1 VFKHHGRKLAAVFAA
16 DPNLR
21 REIVSLLDQSRG
33 IPTRVMQRFSDF
45 KDLLKETSLCLLVLA
60 LSADDKNQLNSS
72 EEGFE
77 RIIQFLPRLRH
88 HHPACQVLLITTSQ
102 LNLHQTC
109 QAVVQGVSALI
120 DAKHDDFQQT
130 LAEQIEEALDHYQEL
145 QQRKSE
151 QDILPHFSNNGLVG
165 NSDALLNVIEQAKQ
179 ASRISDAP
187 VVIYG
192 QSGTGKQRL
201 AEIIHEMDEKRQS
214 SNFISVNCAAIA
226 GTLAESELF
235 GHKKG
240 AFTGATQDR
249 LGYFR
254 AANGGTILLDEIG
267 ELDLVLQPKILRVA
281 QEGKVMPV
289 GSDKEYPVDVRII
302 ASTHRDLKQMVR
314 EGTFR
319 LDLYQRLNVIQLT
332 VPSLKQRK
340 EDIPALFQNFL
351 DKYAHYCRCSITSVD
366 PQVYEV
372 LAQSVDSGNIR
383 ELENI
388 VRQILIFKDKGSR
401 IEITDLPRDIIR
413 KTLRGPTGEEQLS
426 VPETTIDAL
435 AYGSKGLAEVVDEYE
450 RFMLERLLERGVNQ
464 TNLAQTLG
472 ITRRT
477 LYNKLHKY
485 NLR

>member
-1 VFKHHGRKLAAVFAA
+1 VFKHRGRNLAAVFAA

-21 REIVSLLDQSRG
+21 RATVSLLDQSRG
-33 IPTRVMQRFSDF
+33 IPTRVLQRWSDF
-45 KDLLKETSLCLLVLA
+45 KDLLKETSLCLLVLT
-60 LSADDKNQLNSS
+60 LSDDERDQLNSS
-72 EEGFE
+72 KEGFE
-77 RIIQFLPRLRH
+77 KVIQFLPRLRH
-88 HHPACQVLLITTSQ
+88 HHPSCQVLLITTSQ
-102 LNLHQTC
+102 LNLEQSC

-120 DAKHDDFQQT
+120 DAKQDDFHHT
-130 LAEQIEEALDHYQEL
+130 LAEQIEEALDHYHEL

-151 QDILPHFSNNGLVG
+151 QDLLPDASNNGLVG
-165 NSDALLNVIEQAKQ
+165 NSDALLEVIEQAKQ

-214 SNFISVNCAAIA
+214 NSFISVNCAAIA

-267 ELDLVLQPKILRVA
+267 ELDLSLQPKILRVA

-302 ASTHRDLKQMVR
+302 ASTHRNLKKMVQ

-351 DKYAHYCRCSITSVD
+351 DKYAHYCRCRINSVE

-372 LAQSVDSGNIR
+372 LAQAVGPGNIR

-401 IEITDLPRDIIR
+401 IEITDLPREIIR
-413 KTLRGPTGEEQLS
+413 KTLRGPADEERLS
-426 VPETTIDAL
+426 VPEKTINAL
-435 AYGSKGLAEVVDEYE
+435 AYGSKGLAEAVDEYE

-464 TNLAQTLG
+464 TSLAQTLG

-485 NLR
+485 HLR